1 MAFTFE
7 LTSTHRDL
15 IDGLDADRTARTGM
29 RWWARAGVAGMG
41 LLWLFGSLVVMLR
54 DKPARPSWLPFV
66 WLLLG
71 SLITWQFIVQ
81 PRLAAWSI
89 RRKNV
94 AAQHVKLVF
103 DASGISATI
112 AGEGDFH
119 RPWRELEVF
128 HVAKKGIMFG
138 FEGSPL
144 HWLPN
149 RVFTDAAQ
157 RDAFIEYV
165 TQTLDQIS
173 APDTTES

>member
-1 MAFTFE
+1 
-7 LTSTHRDL
+7 
-15 IDGLDADRTARTGM
+15 M

-41 LLWLFGSLVVMLR
+41 LLWLFGFFVVMAR
-54 DKPARPSWLPFV
+54 DKPVRPSWLPFV

-71 SLITWQFIVQ
+71 GLITWHYIIQ
-81 PRLAAWSI
+81 PRLAVWSI

-94 AAQHVKLVF
+94 AAQHLKLVF
-103 DASGISATI
+103 DASGIRATI
-112 AGEGDFH
+112 AGEGEFH

-128 HVAKKGIMFG
+128 QVAGKGITFG

-149 RVFTDAAQ
+149 RVFTDTAQ

-165 TQTLDQIS
+165 TQTLEQVADS
-173 APDTTES
+173 DTTGS